1 MEGNIAW
8 HYLPL
13 SQELY
18 EKAKSEIELML

>member
-13 SQELY
+13 TKELY
-18 EKAKSEIELML
+18 ESALKEIESK